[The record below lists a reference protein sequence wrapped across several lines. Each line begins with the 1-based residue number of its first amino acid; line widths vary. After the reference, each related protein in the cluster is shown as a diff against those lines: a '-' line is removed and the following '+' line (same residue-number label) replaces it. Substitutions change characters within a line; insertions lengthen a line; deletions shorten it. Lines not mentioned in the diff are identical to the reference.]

1 MAGPPLALP
10 SGAGT
15 GLAASQRRMTLPMA
29 VVIVGAGVVM
39 LMGGLVA
46 AYLALKAAT
55 GTWPPK
61 GTEFDNYTAS
71 TLTIT
76 ALMAAV
82 TIEWAGYSIRKG
94 FRGQA
99 LFGFGITFALAVAFI
114 NALAYLI
121 NGFAFRGGASPYAT
135 VVYAMTGTAF
145 VVAGVATFAVLLAG
159 LRAVG
164 HQLSRDNYHLMR
176 ATALVWHVA
185 LVAWLVVYY
194 TIYITK

>member
-10 SGAGT
+10 SGGGT
-15 GLAASQRRMTLPMA
+15 GLAAERRRTTLPLA
-29 VVIVGAGVVM
+29 TVVAGAGAVM
-39 LMGGLVA
+39 LVGGLIA

-55 GTWPPK
+55 GTWPPED
-61 GTEFDNYTAS
+61 TEFDNYTAS

-82 TIEWAGYSIRKG
+82 TIEWAGYGIRKG

-99 LFGFGITFALAVAFI
+99 LFAFAITLVLGVAFL

-121 NGFAFRGGASPYAT
+121 NSFDFAGGASPYAT

-145 VVAGVATFAVLLAG
+145 VVVGVATFAVLLTG

-164 HQLSRDNYHLMR
+164 HQLGRDNYHLMR
-176 ATALVWHVA
+176 ATALSWHLATVVWLA
-185 LVAWLVVYY
+185 VYY
-194 TIYITK
+194 TVYITK

>member
-1 MAGPPLALP
+1 MAGAPLALP
-10 SGAGT
+10 SGGGS
-15 GLAASQRRMTLPMA
+15 GLAASRRRTTLPLA

-46 AYLALKAAT
+46 AYLALKAST

-61 GTEFDNYTAS
+61 GTKFDNYTAA

-82 TIEWAGYSIRKG
+82 TIEWAAYGIRKG

-99 LFGFGITFALAVAFI
+99 LFGFGITLGLAVAFL

-135 VVYAMTGTAF
+135 VVYALTGSAF
-145 VVAGVATFAVLLAG
+145 VVAGVATFAVLLTG

-164 HQLSRDNYHLMR
+164 HQLGRDNFHLMR

-185 LVAWLVVYY
+185 LVAWLAVYY
-194 TIYITK
+194 TIYIAK